1 LPNRDLDHALAL
13 HAALMQVV
21 VTHPGGRDDPVAMS
35 RVASLCQ
42 AAVEVV
48 NDLDARVTVRGVESL
63 ARLLFS
69 ADGHEGI
76 SAGAMRGVD
85 ALKFQ
90 MYNALSNLRGRLQ
103 ELQSRKPSAPELPA
117 LSANKDLRILVVED
131 NKDSAESLRKLL
143 EICGYSVAVAY
154 TSREGLETAQQ
165 TPPDIVL
172 CDIGLPDSDGYAL
185 AAALRSNPA
194 TARARLIAVTAYGS
208 EEDKQKSRAAGFQLH
223 LVKPVEPEKLLQQ
236 LERRAKKRQA

>member
-1 LPNRDLDHALAL
+1 
-13 HAALMQVV
+13 MQAVI
-21 VTHPGGRDDPVAMS
+21 THPGGRDDPDAMT
-35 RVASLCQ
+35 RVANLCQ

-48 NDLDARVTVRGVESL
+48 NDLDARVTIRGIESL

-76 SAGAMRGVD
+76 VSGAMRGVD

-90 MYNALSNLRGRLQ
+90 IYNALSNLRGRIQ
-103 ELQSRKPSAPELPA
+103 ELQNRKPSAPELPA
-117 LSANKDLRILVVED
+117 LSASKDVRILVVED

-143 EICGYSVAVAY
+143 ELCGYSVTVAY
-154 TSREGLETAQQ
+154 TSREGLEAAQQ
-165 TPPDIVL
+165 VRPDIVL

-194 TARARLIAVTAYGS
+194 TASARLIAVTAYGG
-208 EEDKQKSRAAGFQLH
+208 EEDKQKARAAGFQLH

-236 LERRAKKRQA
+236 LERRAKKRQS